1 MVTSPSLG
9 SPVVVEDEVDLV
21 HGDLGDGGVLG
32 PGGGAAHSDA
42 ARAHPGARDQREAA
56 LGVTTGLQQV
66 YFRFCLFDEIYV
78 LRKF

>member
-1 MVTSPSLG
+1 MVTSPPLG

-42 ARAHPGARDQREAA
+42 ARAHPGACDQREAA
-56 LGVTTGLQQV
+56 L
-66 YFRFCLFDEIYV
+66 R
-78 LRKF
+78 